1 MEVLNFHTVPWMKK
15 TKCYPVLSL
24 VPTYST
30 FTAPNKRMALP
41 LPPPVSIISL
51 RTDREHIS
59 INQNFKKEKRGF
71 ILCRDPL
78 FNSNSEIHQNKS
90 NTKCARLKLK
100 KNTLNHNQS
109 IPKKVINSQ
118 TQELHSGHLSH
129 GRPGTY

>member
-1 MEVLNFHTVPWMKK
+1 MLNFHTVPWMKK

-59 INQNFKKEKRGF
+59 INQNFKKEKEV
-71 ILCRDPL
+71 L
-78 FNSNSEIHQNKS
+78 FYVEIPFLIATQRYIRIKAIQNVQDSN
-90 NTKCARLKLK
+90 
-100 KNTLNHNQS
+100 
-109 IPKKVINSQ
+109 
-118 TQELHSGHLSH
+118 
-129 GRPGTY
+129 